1 MRSAWMKETFGGI
14 HVAQIRNPI
23 NQWASFK
30 INPYFSIGAIMI
42 ALKLRNLH
50 PHAFMHI
57 ETFERFAQD
66 LSRRPS
72 LPLDLI
78 SSQFVAQRD
87 CLDVFLVIWIA
98 SAMQA
103 IAHCDFVLDIDLLAA
118 DPNNRNTTSKWLTSI
133 GCSVDFSDCSLPT
146 STLLHVHS
154 PLFERTVKDTTR
166 AIRTHAA
173 PLVIANPK
181 VVEQKLPLL
190 SPLSQRVLRLALGE

>member
-1 MRSAWMKETFGGI
+1 MRETFGGI

-30 INPYFSIGAIMI
+30 INPYFSIGAIVI

-57 ETFERFAQD
+57 EAFERLAQD

-87 CLDVFLVIWIA
+87 CLDVFLIIWIA

-118 DPNNRNTTSKWLTSI
+118 DPNNRNTTSKWLNSI

-154 PLFERTVKDTTR
+154 PLFERTVKEAAS

-173 PLVIANPK
+173 SLVVTHPQ

-190 SPLSQRVLRLALGE
+190 SPLSQRVLRLALGDE

>member
-1 MRSAWMKETFGGI
+1 
-14 HVAQIRNPI
+14 
-23 NQWASFK
+23 
-30 INPYFSIGAIMI
+30 MI

-57 ETFERFAQD
+57 ESFERFAQD
-66 LSRRPS
+66 ISRRPS

-78 SSQFVAQRD
+78 AGQFVTQRD

-103 IAHCDFVLDIDLLAA
+103 IAYCDFVLDIDLLAA
-118 DPNNRNTTSKWLTSI
+118 DPNNRNSTSKWLNSI

-146 STLLHVHS
+146 STLLHAHS
-154 PLFERTVKDTTR
+154 PLFERTVKDTAR
-166 AIRTHAA
+166 AIGTHAA
-173 PLVIANPK
+173 SLVVTHPK

-190 SPLSQRVLRLALGE
+190 SPLSQQVLRVALGNE